1 MMYLEL
7 IAFSF
12 NVVKYCFILRR
23 RKMIDHVGLTRDA
36 NRDRDNYIMEN
47 LEDLFFTKW
56 LLGNKVKKKK
66 LWVGVMSS
74 NN

>member
-1 MMYLEL
+1 
-7 IAFSF
+7 
-12 NVVKYCFILRR
+12 
-23 RKMIDHVGLTRDA
+23 MIDHVGLTRDA

-47 LEDLFFTKW
+47 LEDLFFTEC
-56 LLGNKVKKKK
+56 LLDYKVKKNK